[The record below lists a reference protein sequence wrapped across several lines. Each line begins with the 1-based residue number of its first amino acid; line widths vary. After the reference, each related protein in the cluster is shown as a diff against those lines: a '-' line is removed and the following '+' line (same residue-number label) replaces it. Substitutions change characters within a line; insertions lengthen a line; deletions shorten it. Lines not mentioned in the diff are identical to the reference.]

1 MMARRHVAFGLA
13 LVFCLALGDEMNAWA
28 ETAEGEWKTYRNS
41 TYQFSIGYPA
51 KLLEPLEGDA
61 RFFFRS
67 SHAPV
72 WLRLCFAPIPRTDF
86 YCEVE
91 PGFTPIP
98 LKELVEPEIVHAT
111 CDRGGDAVEHQSL
124 QSLPMGSLRNNN
136 QISH

>member
-1 MMARRHVAFGLA
+1 MMARRHVAFGLT
-13 LVFCLALGDEMNAWA
+13 LVFCLALGDAMNAWA

-91 PGFTPIP
+91 LYVVP
-98 LKELVEPEIVHAT
+98 KAM
-111 CDRGGDAVEHQSL
+111 L
-124 QSLPMGSLRNNN
+124 QGQVTSDEFLGSCRCGEEGILA
-136 QISH
+136 